1 MLIPI
6 FTAESAEFAEQKWRV
21 ETSLRP
27 EWSVL
32 CGMKDLYPCHGDS
45 GGREICIFISP
56 QSTENEKGI
65 AAHAKIAKKTLEE

>member
-1 MLIPI
+1 M
-6 FTAESAEFAEQKWRV
+6 
-21 ETSLRP
+21 RP

-32 CGMKDLYPCHGDS
+32 CGMKDLYLYHADPA
-45 GGREICIFISP
+45 GRKICIFISP